1 MLFIFVNLE
10 QFSQT
15 VNLDK
20 NLARFWDLG
29 IFEMEKHS
37 YGDFVWDL
45 GIFEMEKHSYGDF
58 AKMIYLNEGKQI

>member
-20 NLARFWDLG
+20 NLAR
-29 IFEMEKHS
+29 
-37 YGDFVWDL
+37 VWDL
-45 GIFEMEKHSYGDF
+45 GIFKMEKHSYGDF
-58 AKMIYLNEGKQI
+58 AKMIYLNEEKQIWYPFSAK

>member
-29 IFEMEKHS
+29 IFK
-37 YGDFVWDL
+37 
-45 GIFEMEKHSYGDF
+45 MEKHSYGDF
-58 AKMIYLNEGKQI
+58 AKMIYLNEEKQI